1 MNKAKLYSALAM
13 KEMHVNDFL
22 KELNNH
28 GLKLS
33 ESAYYSRI
41 RGEQEFDIKEIK
53 TIVKV
58 LNLTREE
65 MNDIFLENWC
75 PKRHLRRHKQMQA
88 LQTFNFEELPVRTL
102 TVDNEPYFVGKD
114 VAEILGYSNTRDAL
128 SKHVDEDDKEILTS
142 RNTTLENLP
151 NRGLTA
157 VNESGLY
164 SLIFSSKLES
174 AKRFKRWV
182 TSDVLPAIRKHGIY
196 ATDSVI
202 ENTLNNPDY
211 IINIL
216 TEYKKEKEQNLL
228 LQQEMGELKPKAD
241 YVDEILKSTGTLATT
256 QIAADYGISAQKLNK
271 LLHEA
276 RLQRKVNKQ
285 WVLYSE
291 HMGKS
296 YTESDTIPIVRSDG
310 REDTVLQTRWTQKG
324 RLKIHEIMTEFGYEA
339 NVTA

>member
-1 MNKAKLYSALAM
+1 M
-13 KEMHVNDFL
+13 
-22 KELNNH
+22 
-28 GLKLS
+28 
-33 ESAYYSRI
+33 
-41 RGEQEFDIKEIK
+41 QE
-53 TIVKV
+53 
-58 LNLTREE
+58 
-65 MNDIFLENWC
+65 
-75 PKRHLRRHKQMQA
+75 
-88 LQTFNFEELPVRTL
+88 LQTFNFEELPVRKIE
-102 TVDNEPYFVGKD
+102 VEGEPFFLGKD
-114 VAEILGYSNTRDAL
+114 VAEILGYARADNAIRN
-128 SKHVDEDDKEILTS
+128 HVDAEDKLTYQIS
-142 RNTTLENLP
+142 TAGQRRNQTII
-151 NRGLTA
+151 
-157 VNESGLY
+157 NESGLY

-196 ATDSVI
+196 ATDNVI
-202 ENTLNNPDY
+202 EQTLKDPDY
-211 IINIL
+211 IITVL

-228 LQQEMGELKPKAD
+228 LQQEIGELKPKAD

-296 YTESDTIPIVRSDG
+296 YTESDTIAIVRSDG

>member
-1 MNKAKLYSALAM
+1 
-13 KEMHVNDFL
+13 
-22 KELNNH
+22 
-28 GLKLS
+28 
-33 ESAYYSRI
+33 
-41 RGEQEFDIKEIK
+41 
-53 TIVKV
+53 
-58 LNLTREE
+58 
-65 MNDIFLENWC
+65 
-75 PKRHLRRHKQMQA
+75 MQA

-102 TVDNEPYFVGKD
+102 EVDGEPYFIGKD
-114 VAEILGYSNTRDAL
+114 VADILGYANGRDAL
-128 SKHVDEDDKEILTS
+128 SKHVDEDDKKVLTS

-196 ATDSVI
+196 ATDNVI
-202 ENTLNNPDY
+202 EQTLKDPDY
-211 IINIL
+211 IITVL

-228 LQQEMGELKPKAD
+228 LQQEIGELKPKAD

-296 YTESDTIPIVRSDG
+296 YTDSDTITIVRSDG

-339 NVTA
+339 NLGRA

>member
-1 MNKAKLYSALAM
+1 M
-13 KEMHVNDFL
+13 
-22 KELNNH
+22 
-28 GLKLS
+28 
-33 ESAYYSRI
+33 
-41 RGEQEFDIKEIK
+41 QE
-53 TIVKV
+53 
-58 LNLTREE
+58 
-65 MNDIFLENWC
+65 
-75 PKRHLRRHKQMQA
+75 

-102 TVDNEPYFVGKD
+102 DVDGEPYFIGKD
-114 VAEILGYSNTRDAL
+114 VADILGYANGRDAL
-128 SKHVDEDDKEILTS
+128 SKHVDEDDKKVLTS

-196 ATDSVI
+196 AKDNVI
-202 ENTLNNPDY
+202 EQTLKDPDY
-211 IINIL
+211 IITVL

-228 LQQEMGELKPKAD
+228 LQQEIGELKPKAD

-296 YTESDTIPIVRSDG
+296 YTDSDTITIVRSDG

-339 NVTA
+339 NLGGA

>member
-1 MNKAKLYSALAM
+1 M
-13 KEMHVNDFL
+13 
-22 KELNNH
+22 
-28 GLKLS
+28 
-33 ESAYYSRI
+33 
-41 RGEQEFDIKEIK
+41 QE
-53 TIVKV
+53 
-58 LNLTREE
+58 
-65 MNDIFLENWC
+65 
-75 PKRHLRRHKQMQA
+75 

-102 TVDNEPYFVGKD
+102 TVNEEPYFVGKD
-114 VAEILGYSNTRDAL
+114 VADILGYKNGSRDINA
-128 SKHVDEDDKEILTS
+128 HVDAEDKLTYQIS
-142 RNTTLENLP
+142 TAGQRRNQTII
-151 NRGLTA
+151 
-157 VNESGLY
+157 NESGLY

-196 ATDSVI
+196 ATDNVI
-202 ENTLNNPDY
+202 EQTLKDPDY
-211 IINIL
+211 IITVL

-228 LQQEMGELKPKAD
+228 LQQEIGELKPKAD